1 MLSIL
6 LGLVLAPAQVKPF
19 DFYGLGPY
27 NGKVPKPESMLGY
40 GPGEWHTTYR
50 DQERVVDALV
60 AAAPERLKKI
70 EFGKSA
76 EGRPLRIVVAAS
88 AENMKRIED
97 IRRAAATVADP
108 TDRAK
113 AEAAA
118 RSLPAIVWINQCIHG
133 SETASAESA
142 MWLLYTL
149 GASRHETIERIL
161 KDAVVIVNPM
171 YNPDGHERHVVWYNS
186 VATGSEVRN
195 AVERRAPD
203 SVYGRVSR
211 YRFDMN
217 RDRVAMSQDETR
229 AEVAEFLRWNP
240 HVYVDQ
246 HGQTSNY
253 FFPPNPMAINANVGR
268 ERLNRWTN
276 VFGRA
281 IGKAFDDHS
290 WLYFIKEEFDL
301 YYAGYLDSWT
311 ALSGA
316 IGMTF
321 EADGGAFLRTRRAD
335 GSILTLRDGVEKH
348 FVSALTTA
356 KAAAEGRAELV
367 ASYLDFKTQAVN
379 GRHAGDFQRVIVAS
393 DDPRP
398 LQRFKEQLDL
408 HGIRSSFVGRSF
420 EQPGARDF
428 WSNSVGS
435 LQVKEG
441 SLVVDMNQS
450 QGPLAKALLEAN
462 DTFEPE
468 FVQRQKERRK
478 GIPEGEEYPGPRGAE
493 FYDITGWSMIYG
505 HGLDAWWSDQRP
517 AFLTGNA
524 LLTTPP
530 RLEEGKVGWFLRTTD
545 EDDVLAVSDL
555 LNAGIRCHAVQEPIQ
570 VQGTTL
576 PVGTVLILRG
586 RNESREVGWMLD
598 RLRDVAAKRRV
609 KIEALNAG
617 FPDEGAFGPGSASN
631 RSLRQGRLGVV
642 FGDEQ
647 GSTDYGPLWYLLERR
662 FKIPFDPLRTN
673 ALDGD
678 LKEYAT
684 IVLPAGRYRALSDNF
699 KNWVRSGGC
708 VVVLGEPG
716 WAIGTS
722 GLVELERAK
731 NPDDRDSLPGSL
743 FRAELDAR
751 SILAYGYP
759 AKEGK
764 ARLGILAS
772 GNTFYNPRKEGGSV
786 LRIPAPKEGDPKNLL
801 SGWVWDDSEKRLAGT
816 VWAHEQPYGNGR
828 VVMFMDDPCF
838 RAMWPGQWKML
849 LNAIVFGGN
858 P

>member
-1 MLSIL
+1 MLSFL
-6 LGLVLAPAQVKPF
+6 LALALVPAQVKPF

-27 NGKVPKPESMLGY
+27 NAKVPKPESVLGY

-60 AAAPERLKKI
+60 AAAPERLKKF
-70 EFGKSA
+70 EFGRSA

-118 RSLPAIVWINQCIHG
+118 KTLPAIVWINQCIHG

-149 GASRHETIERIL
+149 GASRNETIERIL

-195 AVERRAPD
+195 AVEKRAPD
-203 SVYGRVSR
+203 TVYGRVSR

-240 HVYVDQ
+240 HVYIDQ

-367 ASYLDFKTQAVN
+367 GSYLDFKTQAVT
-379 GRHAGDFQRVIVAS
+379 GRHAGDFQRVILAS
-393 DDPRP
+393 EDPRP
-398 LQRFKEQLDL
+398 LRRFKEQLAL
-408 HGIRSSFVGRSF
+408 HGIRSAYVGRSF
-420 EQPGARDF
+420 EQPAARDF
-428 WSNSVGS
+428 WSGSVGTV
-435 LQVKEG
+435 QVKEG

-462 DTFEPE
+462 DMFEPE
-468 FVQRQKERRK
+468 FIQRQKERRK
-478 GIPEGEEYPGPRGAE
+478 GVPEGETYPGPRDPE

-505 HGLDAWWSDQRP
+505 HGLDAWWSDQQPSFSHGTESGEMREV
-517 AFLTGNA
+517 LV
-524 LLTTPP
+524 
-530 RLEEGKVGWFLRTTD
+530 GKVGWYIRYTD

-555 LNAGIRCHAVQEPIQ
+555 LSAGVRCHVVQEPIQ

-586 RNESREVGWMLD
+586 RNESRDLPWMLD
-598 RLRDVAAKRRV
+598 RLREVAVKRNV
-609 KIEALNAG
+609 GIEALDAG

-642 FGDEQ
+642 FGDDL

-662 FKIPFDPLRTN
+662 FKLAFDPLRSN

-678 LKEYAT
+678 LREYAT

-699 KNWVRSGGC
+699 KNWIRSGGC

-716 WAIGTS
+716 WAIGS
-722 GLVELERAK
+722 NGLVELERAK
-731 NPDDRDSLPGSL
+731 NPDDGEGLPGSL

-759 AKEGK
+759 ARNGK

-772 GNTFYNPRKEGGSV
+772 GDTFYNPRKEGGSV
-786 LRIPAPKEGDPKNLL
+786 LRIPASKEGDPKNLL

-828 VVMFMDDPCF
+828 VVLFMDDPCF
-838 RAMWPGQWKML
+838 RAMWPGQYKML